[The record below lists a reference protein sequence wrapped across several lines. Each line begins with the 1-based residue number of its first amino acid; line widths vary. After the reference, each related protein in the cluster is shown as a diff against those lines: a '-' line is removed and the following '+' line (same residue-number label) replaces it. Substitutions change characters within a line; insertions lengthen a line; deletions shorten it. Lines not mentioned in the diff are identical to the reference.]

1 MTQKSITLIVILF
14 LLIVAGMF
22 VFAYLQQNE
31 VVEDSTIEEPA
42 NPDADVDADN
52 TPDQYPSITRVN
64 ATHYYIDGTH
74 TLVGEIN
81 MPTPCD
87 LLEAEATVMES
98 MPEQIRIDFSVI
110 NNADMCA
117 QVITPQRFKVSVE
130 ASPDATFSAV
140 FMGRPVELNLIPAAP
155 GEVPED
161 FEVFIKG

>member
-1 MTQKSITLIVILF
+1 MSQKSIVLIVILF
-14 LLIVAGMF
+14 ILIVAGMF
-22 VFAYLQQNE
+22 IFAYLKQGE
-31 VVEDSTIEEPA
+31 VAEEPA
-42 NPDADVDADN
+42 PSTPEQVDGDTEEAPDPYAD
-52 TPDQYPSITRVN
+52 ITRVS
-64 ATHYYIDGTH
+64 AKHYFIDGTH

-98 MPEQIRIDFSVI
+98 MPEQIHISFSVI

-117 QVITPQRFKVSVE
+117 QVITPQRFKVSAE
-130 ASPDATFSAV
+130 ASEAATFTAE
-140 FMGRPVELNLIPAAP
+140 FMGRPIELNLIPAAP